1 MEQDYAYLGKPDL
14 NSVAHQKQSVIG
26 ISLKFAPE
34 NTPVIVSAVRTP
46 IGKFG
51 KTLLDYSAQQL
62 GAIVIREALNRA
74 PATKDAEVEEVIMG
88 NVVSAGLGQNP
99 ARQASIYSGL
109 PPSVGA
115 TTENKV
121 CGSGMKAIMFA
132 AQAIKAG
139 DAECLIAGGMESMSQ
154 APYLQKNLRWGLK
167 FGDAKV
173 LDAMLLD
180 GLWDVYN
187 DFHMGVTGE
196 IVAERHHVSRD
207 EADKFALSSYRK
219 AQEATQRGDFKAEM
233 IPIEVKQPN
242 GLVGMFEYDEC
253 IRPDTTLEGLRSL
266 KPVFKPSGV
275 LTAGNSSQLSDG
287 AAAVVVMSEARAKEK
302 GLHIL
307 ARIVDYGQAAVKPEL
322 VMEAPIPACKAL
334 LKKADFSIRDMDLV
348 EHNEAYAT
356 ASIVVSEELGV
367 PESKF
372 NVNGGAIAL
381 GHPLGCSGARVV
393 VTLINALKTRKLHRG
408 LATLCLGG
416 GEAVAMILEV

>member
-1 MEQDYAYLGKPDL
+1 
-14 NSVAHQKQSVIG
+14 
-26 ISLKFAPE
+26 LKFAPE
-34 NTPVIVSAVRTP
+34 NTPVIVSAVRTA

-51 KTLLDYSAQQL
+51 RTLQDFPAQQL
-62 GAIVIREALNRA
+62 GAIVIREALTRA
-74 PATKDAEVEEVIMG
+74 PGVKDTEIDEVIMG

-99 ARQASIYSGL
+99 ARQASIFAGL
-109 PPSVGA
+109 PATVGA

-132 AQAIKAG
+132 SQAVKAG
-139 DAECLIAGGMESMSQ
+139 DAECLVAGGMESMSQ
-154 APYLQKNLRWGLK
+154 SPYLQKNLRWGLK

-180 GLWDVYN
+180 GLWEAYN
-187 DFHMGVTGE
+187 DFHMGMTGE
-196 IVAERHHVSRD
+196 IIAERHRVSRD

-219 AQEATQRGDFKAEM
+219 AQVAIEQGAFKSEI
-233 IPIEVKQPN
+233 IPVEVKQSN
-242 GLVGMFEYDEC
+242 GLVGLFENDEC
-253 IRPDTTLEGLRSL
+253 VRPDTTLEGLKAL
-266 KPVFKPSGV
+266 KPVFKPGGV

-287 AAAVVVMSEARAKEK
+287 AAAVMVTSEARAKSK
-302 GLHIL
+302 GMEIL

-348 EHNEAYAT
+348 EHNEAYST
-356 ASIVVSEELGV
+356 ASIVVSDELGV
-367 PESKF
+367 PENKF

-416 GEAVAMILEV
+416 GEAVAMIIEV